1 MNTPARA
8 GCERPAHAGSCYPE
22 IVGPLNARIA
32 ALEAAVAA
40 LQSAA
45 QPAPAAGDVRG
56 RYTLREPVRAIQYDG
71 RYRGARYFAIERMLH
86 EAFGADPED
95 RRAALTT
102 DPITRENPVAVHTSA
117 DGAPGHVVPLRA
129 DYYVIVHEDSDGAAA
144 VSVLSEAVFDAMYVA
159 FGISG

>member
-1 MNTPARA
+1 MNTPACA
-8 GCERPAHAGSCYPE
+8 GCERPAHAGPCYPE

-45 QPAPAAGDVRG
+45 QPASAPGDVRG

-86 EAFGADPED
+86 EAFGADPDD

-102 DPITRENPVAVHTSA
+102 DPTTRENPVAVHTSA
-117 DGAPGHVVPLRA
+117 DGSPGYVVPIRA
-129 DYYVIVHEDSDGAAA
+129 DDYVVVYYVDGEAAA
-144 VSVLSEAVFDAMYVA
+144 VTVLAEQAFDAAYVA
-159 FGISG
+159 VG